1 MQRDFSPVL
10 PPQWERRL
18 VPRAVPAGSHPIL
31 AQAVVDQRGCGAE
44 ILSGAN
50 APIDT
55 VRQPAPGD
63 AEREQQAIESQKLE
77 AVGQL
82 AGGIAHDFN
91 NILGVISG
99 FSRFVYEDL
108 PADSPMRSDL
118 EEVMEAA
125 ARGAGLV
132 HQLMVF
138 SRRDAPDM
146 QRVDIPTAIYGMEGM
161 LRQAATET
169 VEIIVSVDPRIPT
182 VMFDQVR
189 LQQVLMN
196 LVVNARDAMPKG
208 GKLMIDGDEC
218 LLRDNEIKF
227 LPAGRYARLILSDT
241 GTGMSDEVKSRL
253 FDPFFTTK
261 AKEKGTGLGLAT
273 VYGILL
279 QAGGEIVV
287 SSSLGSGTSFTLYL
301 PETSEEP
308 AIAQMDQGVE
318 VPASG
323 LTVLVVEDDRKMAEV
338 IRRFLTSSGHDVLWA
353 EDGLAG
359 LDLVRRSERRIDL
372 VVTDVIMPGMTGIE
386 MVKLLRAADA
396 PPKVIFIS
404 GYPGGDLAHDDLS
417 QETLLRKPFS
427 QEQLLAEVSRTLS
440 LQAA

>member
-1 MQRDFSPVL
+1 MRRESTTVL

-18 VPRAVPAGSHPIL
+18 TPPTASRESDPAAP
-31 AQAVVDQRGCGAE
+31 E
-44 ILSGAN
+44 LSQTSSVTAKAIGLKTPMDSLHRRSAGDN
-50 APIDT
+50 AT
-55 VRQPAPGD
+55 
-63 AEREQQAIESQKLE
+63 EQQAIESQKLE

-91 NILGVISG
+91 NILGVITG
-99 FSRFVYEDL
+99 FSRFVYDDL
-108 PADSPMRSDL
+108 PDDSPMKADL

-138 SRRDAPDM
+138 SRRDAPDL
-146 QRVDIPTAIYGMEGM
+146 QRVDIATAIDGMEGM

-169 VEIIVSVDPRIPT
+169 VEIIVSVDTRIPT

-196 LVVNARDAMPKG
+196 LVVNARDAMPEG

-218 LLRDNEIKF
+218 FLEDDEVKLL
-227 LPAGRYARLILSDT
+227 PGGRYARLILSDT

-261 AKEKGTGLGLAT
+261 AKEKGTGLGLST

-287 SSSLGSGTSFTLYL
+287 SSSPGSGTSFTLYL

-308 AIAQMDQGVE
+308 AVAEIDEAVGI
-318 VPASG
+318 PASG
-323 LTVLVVEDDRKMAEV
+323 LTILVVEDDHKMAEV
-338 IRRFLTSSGHDVLWA
+338 ITRFLTSSGHEVLWA

-359 LDLVRRSERRIDL
+359 LDLFRRSQRRIDL
-372 VVTDVIMPGMTGIE
+372 VVTDVIMPGMNGIE
-386 MVKLLRAADA
+386 LVKLLREGQDA
-396 PPKVIFIS
+396 PKVIFIS
-404 GYPGGDLAHDDLS
+404 GYPAGDPAHDDLS
-417 QETLLRKPFS
+417 GETLIRKPFS
-427 QEQLLAEVSRTLS
+427 REQLLAEVSGTLS
-440 LQAA
+440 FQAA